1 MGIWGS
7 CALLPLRH
15 EKTKDIQRGPSLLRE
30 TVKSIF
36 WIDESVAGSNGPSG
50 RRRECA
56 VQAFSPQVKTLA
68 QGWLCRPEHWNPE
81 EWSRPLGSGPQN
93 KRQLRKQ
100 LPLVLAQR
108 VGFEPTCDCS
118 QTDFES
124 FPPCDFWWKLSEDG
138 STQRKPK
145 SCGILRILASVFRFY
160 LNPQGFPSS
169 SHFCPVL

>member
-68 QGWLCRPEHWNPE
+68 QGRLCRPEHWNTE
-81 EWSRPLGSGPQN
+81 EWSRPLGSGCQN
-93 KRQLRKQ
+93 KRQLLLQ
-100 LPLVLAQR
+100 LPFVLAQR

-124 FPPCDFWWKLSEDG
+124 LEAGVFWGILSASLRLSER
-138 STQRKPK
+138 RKPL
-145 SCGILRILASVFRFY
+145 ILLGFPAFS
-160 LNPQGFPSS
+160 LSAQGFWDF
-169 SHFCPVL
+169 SHQSRFSGKV

>member
-1 MGIWGS
+1 M
-7 CALLPLRH
+7 
-15 EKTKDIQRGPSLLRE
+15 LRE

-50 RRRECA
+50 RRHECA

-68 QGWLCRPEHWNPE
+68 QGRLCRPEHWNPE
-81 EWSRPLGSGPQN
+81 EWSRPLGSGCQN

-100 LPLVLAQR
+100 LPFVLAQR

-124 FPPCDFWWKLSEDG
+124 S
-138 STQRKPK
+138 S
-145 SCGILRILASVFRFY
+145 LRPLRYVSMSNIQFM
-160 LNPQGFPSS
+160 QDCHMIS
-169 SHFCPVL
+169 SHFPLMTFGGN

>member
-1 MGIWGS
+1 MGIWSS

-68 QGWLCRPEHWNPE
+68 QGRLCRSEHSNPE
-81 EWSRPLGSGPQN
+81 GAVKIDVLKYQKGIGETTPPAFWPAAPLRRTSVLPQAKPRRRRNSLPPSISNSPGYHKNNHTRQVWLFLWSG
-93 KRQLRKQ
+93 
-100 LPLVLAQR
+100 
-108 VGFEPTCDCS
+108 
-118 QTDFES
+118 
-124 FPPCDFWWKLSEDG
+124 
-138 STQRKPK
+138 
-145 SCGILRILASVFRFY
+145 
-160 LNPQGFPSS
+160 
-169 SHFCPVL
+169 